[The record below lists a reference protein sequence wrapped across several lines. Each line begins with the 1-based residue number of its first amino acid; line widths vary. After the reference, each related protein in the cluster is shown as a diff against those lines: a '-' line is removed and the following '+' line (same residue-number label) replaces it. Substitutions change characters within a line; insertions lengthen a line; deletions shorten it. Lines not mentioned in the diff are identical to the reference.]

1 MWYFPGHA
9 SHARGLY
16 VPCRTDYTKQ
26 NIDNRGIEATIL
38 SIHMNSFNYY
48 NPTRYIYGHGEYHN
62 IGTVL
67 RPLARKVL
75 LHYGGGSVKR
85 SGLYD
90 AVVASLGKAGIA
102 WCELG
107 GVKPNPSVDLV
118 RTGIELARTEGV
130 DCVLAVGGGSVID
143 SAKAIA
149 VGVPHDGDIWK
160 LYTREEQQTAAPLP
174 VATILTLPAA
184 GSENSPNT
192 VLTNEQT
199 GRKLGYGH
207 ESLRPAISIVSP
219 ELFLTLPPEQMAY
232 GACDMLCHIFER
244 YFTNTQGTELTD
256 ALSEATMRTIMQQAS
271 ILRREPQNEHAW
283 GQLALAGTIA
293 HNNLLGVGRE
303 QSWACHGLEHGLSA
317 VYDVPHGAGLA
328 VIVPAYFEAVWS
340 ANPGIFA
347 QWATNVMGVS
357 PSRDTERVVKEGIA
371 RLRAWYRELG
381 LPQTMSELGI
391 PADADYAAMARAA
404 LGTYGPRLGTAT
416 LPGVRPLDAVAAEAV
431 YRAAI

>member
-1 MWYFPGHA
+1 MNAIG
-9 SHARGLY
+9 
-16 VPCRTDYTKQ
+16 K
-26 NIDNRGIEATIL
+26 
-38 SIHMNSFNYY
+38 IHNADMNNFNYQ
-48 NPTRYIYGHGEYHN
+48 NTTRYVFGHGEYLN
-62 IGTVL
+62 IGRL
-67 RPLARKVL
+67 LAPIARKVL

-90 AVVASLGKAGIA
+90 AVVTSLKEAGIEY
-102 WCELG
+102 CELG
-107 GVKPNPSVDLV
+107 GVKPNPSVELV
-118 RTGIELARTEGV
+118 RHGIELARAVGV
-130 DCVLAVGGGSVID
+130 QAVLAVGGGSVID

-149 VGVPHDGDIWK
+149 LGVPHPGDIWK
-160 LYTREEQQTAAPLP
+160 LYTREEQQSATPLP

-207 ESLRPAISIVSP
+207 ESLRPALSIVSP

-293 HNNLLGVGRE
+293 HNNLLGLGRE
-303 QSWACHGLEHGLSA
+303 QSWACHGLEHELSA

-340 ANPGIFA
+340 ANPGSFA
-347 QWATNVMGVS
+347 QWATNVMGVT
-357 PSRDTERVVKEGIA
+357 PSRDTERVVREGIA

-381 LPQTMSELGI
+381 LPQTMAELGL
-391 PADADYAAMARAA
+391 PADADYAAMAQAA
-404 LGTYGPRLGTAT
+404 VATYGARLGTDC
-416 LPGVRPLDAVAAEAV
+416 LPGVRPLNVAACEAV

>member
-1 MWYFPGHA
+1 M
-9 SHARGLY
+9 L
-16 VPCRTDYTKQ
+16 
-26 NIDNRGIEATIL
+26 N
-38 SIHMNSFNYY
+38 FNYC
-48 NPTRYIYGHGEYHN
+48 NPTRYVYGEGEYHN
-62 IGTVL
+62 VGTLL
-67 RPLARKVL
+67 RPITRKVL

-90 AVVASLGKAGIA
+90 AVVQSLRSAGIEF
-102 WCELG
+102 CELG
-107 GVKPNPSVDLV
+107 GVKPNPSVELV
-118 RTGIELARTEGV
+118 RQGIELARAEQIDG
-130 DCVLAVGGGSVID
+130 VLAVGGGSVID

-149 VGVPHDGDIWK
+149 LGVTHEGDIWK
-160 LYTREEQQTAAPLP
+160 LYTREEQQTTAPLP

-207 ESLRPAISIVSP
+207 DLLRPALSIVSP

-256 ALSEATMRTIMQQAS
+256 ALGEATMRTIMQQAA
-271 ILRREPQNEHAW
+271 ILRREPQNVHAW
-283 GQLALAGTIA
+283 GQLALAGTVA
-293 HNNLLGVGRE
+293 HNNLLGLGRE
-303 QSWACHGLEHGLSA
+303 QSWACHGLEHELSA

-328 VIVPAYFEAVWS
+328 VIVPAYFEAVWQ

-347 QWATNVMGVS
+347 QWAVNVMGVT
-357 PSRDTERVVKEGIA
+357 PSRDTERVVKDGIA

-381 LPQTMSELGI
+381 LPQTMAELGI
-391 PADADYAAMARAA
+391 PADADYAAMAQAA
-404 LGTYGPRLGTAT
+404 LSTYGPRLGKAC
-416 LPGVRPLDAVAAEAV
+416 LPGVLPLDVAAAEAV